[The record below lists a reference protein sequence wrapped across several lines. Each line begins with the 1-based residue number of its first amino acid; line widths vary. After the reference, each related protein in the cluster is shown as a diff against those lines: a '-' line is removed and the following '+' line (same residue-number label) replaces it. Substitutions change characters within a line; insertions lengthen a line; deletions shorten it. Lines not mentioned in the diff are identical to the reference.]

1 MAKQFTEEVNKRNT
15 SLIYFQKQ
23 LSIRLMMIISKTYFY
38 VFSKIPK
45 IDISIY
51 MFSFRKQNLFILREF
66 SRLLFVCVSTYIVKN
81 RAYAFLCNFL
91 RKKY

>member
-23 LSIRLMMIISKTYFY
+23 LSIRLMMIISKTYFH

-45 IDISIY
+45 INISIY

-91 RKKY
+91 RK